1 MKQPDLP
8 FIFQVLQHLL
18 QVVLILRVDLRHPR
32 PCPQIRAEQTP
43 RWQNRDEDVQIR
55 NESKFRKVNFI
66 RYPLDNK
73 RQIKK
78 TKKYNSIEIFDLIC
92 R

>member
-1 MKQPDLP
+1 MKQSELP

-18 QVVLILRVDLRHPR
+18 QVVLILRVDLCHPR
-32 PCPQIRAEQTP
+32 PCPQIRAKQTP
-43 RWQNRDEDVQIR
+43 CWQNRGEDVQIR
-55 NESKFRKVNFI
+55 DETKFRKVNFI

-78 TKKYNSIEIFDLIC
+78 TKNITVLKYLV
-92 R
+92 